1 MDCISGVTSAGKI
14 TIADMLIQ
22 FGYKAPIEVARVY
35 IDELRDEAHRLLK
48 ETNAYQGYTAI
59 VVPVGS
65 VMERLQFILKII
77 TEMVPSLMVGTRLK
91 PLSGV
96 DRLKVDSFKVD
107 THVPSANVC
116 TNGLKLYSGSYISLF
131 YSRGANTMRQ
141 QCEPTILRSSYVLS
155 S

>member
-1 MDCISGVTSAGKI
+1 
-14 TIADMLIQ
+14 MLIQ

-35 IDELRDEAHRLLK
+35 IDELRDEAHRLLQ

-77 TEMVPSLMVGTRLK
+77 TEMVPNLMVGTGLK
-91 PLSGV
+91 SLSGV

-107 THVPSANVC
+107 THVPSAKVC

-141 QCEPTILRSSYVLS
+141 QCEPTILRSRYVLS